1 MRMTAVF
8 LASAIFTL
16 CHDAALHAASV
27 NILAPDLKVV
37 GADWR
42 YYNLGDFSEGAYMG
56 WLYANVKSV
65 KGIIA
70 LPGAPTRNMLRVRSK
85 ESTMRT
91 GAVRSFRV
99 GGTSAPHDR
108 TTGTGTA
115 IGRRGSRCRST
126 GSRTAL
132 PSP

>member
-42 YYNLGDFSEGAYMG
+42 YYNLGDSEGRIHGLAVCQREVG
-56 WLYANVKSV
+56 QGDHCA
-65 KGIIA
+65 
-70 LPGAPTRNMLRVRSK
+70 PGAPTRNMLRHNQRNQ
-85 ESTMRT
+85 
-91 GAVRSFRV
+91 
-99 GGTSAPHDR
+99 
-108 TTGTGTA
+108 
-115 IGRRGSRCRST
+115 
-126 GSRTAL
+126 L
-132 PSP
+132 